1 MAQTLLT
8 STTRVTTLKPVGTDP
23 AVIARLSDCLAA
35 ASAYMEKRIGRLLG
49 QATYTKRLDGNGTPV
64 LVLPYWP
71 ATAITNLTVNGGAW
85 TVMLD
90 ADTDT
95 GQQCTIDGSGRML
108 LARSYPFPRG
118 IGNVQVTWTAGFQI
132 SSDPTVSYFPD
143 DIQQATAMVTHL
155 LLLENVRIGEG
166 SLTLGPEQVQN
177 IARNPD
183 DYKFIESVIAHW
195 RGW

>member
-8 STTRVTTLKPVGTDP
+8 STTRVTTLKTVGTDP
-23 AVIARLSDCLAA
+23 AVVARLSDCLAA

-49 QATYTKRLDGNGTPV
+49 QATYTKRLDGLGVPV

-71 ATAITNLTVNGGAW
+71 ATAVANLAVNGAAW

-90 ADTDT
+90 TDADT
-95 GQQCTIDGSGRML
+95 GQQCTLDGSARML
-108 LARSYPFPRG
+108 LARYCPFPRG
-118 IGNVQVTWTAGFQI
+118 FGNVQVTWTAGFQV
-132 SSDPTVSYFPD
+132 SSDPTISYFPD

-183 DYKFIESVIAHW
+183 DYKFIESVISHW